1 MDFLANCI
9 TLDELCEEDKGE
21 EKNEK
26 EEKEKE
32 EYNDEGTNTR
42 SDSARFTSI
51 VCVTADALR
60 PKDAF

>member
-26 EEKEKE
+26 EE
-32 EYNDEGTNTR
+32 YNDEGTNTR

-51 VCVTADALR
+51 VCITADALR